1 MEVNMDT
8 NLATIQI
15 IKDIQPIPNAD
26 SIEVATVL
34 GWKVVVKKGEFK
46 IGDKIIYCE
55 IDSWIPNNI
64 APFLSKGQPPKEY
77 NGILGERLR
86 TVKLR
91 GQISQGLILPLSIL
105 PNKEYNEGED
115 VTKELGILKWIKPVP
130 INMRGL
136 VKGDFPSFV
145 PKTDEIRIQSKPE
158 LLKEIKGKDIYIT
171 QKVDGTSATYYIK
184 DGNFGVCS
192 RNLELKDGDN
202 IYWKIAKEYD
212 LENKLRALNRN
223 IALQGEIAGPG
234 IQKNP
239 MKLKELDIFFFNIF
253 DIDNY
258 QYYDYIKMKSIIDQL
273 ELKMVPLIAIHYAL
287 QVEWTIDNLLKMAEI
302 EYEPGVIG
310 EGIVVRTID
319 NDPLISFKV
328 LNNKYLLKNDE

>member
-1 MEVNMDT
+1 MDI

-64 APFLSKGQPPKEY
+64 APFLSKGQSPKEY
-77 NGILGERLR
+77 NGILGERLK

-105 PNKEYNEGED
+105 PNKEYKEGDD
-115 VTKELGILKWIKPVP
+115 VTQELGILKWIKPVP

-136 VKGDFPSFV
+136 IKGDFPSFI
-145 PKTDEIRIQSKPE
+145 PKTDEIRIQSKLE
-158 LLKEIKGKDIYIT
+158 LLKEIKGKDIYVT
-171 QKVDGTSATYYIK
+171 QKIDGTSATYYIK

-192 RNLELKDGDN
+192 RNLELKEGDN
-202 IYWKIAKEYD
+202 IYWNIAKKYD
-212 LENKLRALNRN
+212 IENKLRKLNKN

-239 MKLKELDIFFFNIF
+239 MKLFEVGIFFFNAF
-253 DIDNY
+253 DIDSYKYYNY
-258 QYYDYIKMKSIIDQL
+258 TQLNNLLMQL
-273 ELKMVPLIAIHYAL
+273 ELQMVPLVSMYYAL
-287 QVEWTIDNLLKMAEI
+287 PIEWSIDIMLKMAEI
-302 EYEPGVIG
+302 KYDSGAIG
-310 EGIVVRTID
+310 EGIVVRTMD
-319 NDPLISFKV
+319 NPLISFKV

>member
-1 MEVNMDT
+1 MDI

>member
-1 MEVNMDT
+1 MDT